1 MSVHLSLTKKPVEI
15 RLLVHMEPPISF
27 DNNHVSVCSFRGRWN
42 DHDNNDDDDDDESN
56 KMTAENFSI
65 LLRIIIASSIGE
77 HVSY

>member
-42 DHDNNDDDDDDESN
+42 DHDNNDDDDDESN